1 MEFKDEKYKSL
12 GKEAIVTKLKQIS
25 EFESKYKPN
34 SSSVGMRKWCT
45 DYNYRKREWE
55 WRQSLSN
62 YVISNNNVDYR

>member
-1 MEFKDEKYKSL
+1 MKFKDEKYKSL
-12 GKEAIVTKLKQIS
+12 GKEAIAAKLKQIN

-34 SSSVGMRKWCT
+34 SSSIGMRKWCT

-62 YVISNNNVDYR
+62 YIISNNNVDYR